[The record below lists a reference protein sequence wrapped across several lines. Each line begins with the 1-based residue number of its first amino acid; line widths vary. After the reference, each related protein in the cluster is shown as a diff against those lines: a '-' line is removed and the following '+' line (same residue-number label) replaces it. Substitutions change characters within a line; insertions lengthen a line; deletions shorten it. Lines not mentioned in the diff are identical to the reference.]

1 MTRLRE
7 LAEVVSLVSEQ
18 LEQGGTMLLA
28 IDVGNTHTV
37 MGLFGDATDGTD
49 MGLIDH
55 WRIAT
60 QEQRTADE
68 LALLLRSFLRFEGRH
83 LHEISGVAIS
93 SVVPRV
99 TVAMRQMV
107 DRYLKVDP
115 VVVEPGTR
123 SGMPILYDNPKEVG
137 ADRIA
142 NAVAAF
148 DGYGGPAVVVDFG
161 TATTFDAI
169 SAEGE
174 YLGGAIS
181 PGIEISS
188 RALFDAAAGLKRVEL
203 GEPRNVI
210 GKNTVESIQS
220 GMLYGFA
227 GQVDAMV
234 SRIRAEFDGEGVA
247 IATGGLAQA
256 VMRAC
261 ATIDHYDAWLTLKGL
276 RIIFERNQ

>member
-1 MTRLRE
+1 
-7 LAEVVSLVSEQ
+7 
-18 LEQGGTMLLA
+18 MLLA

-37 MGLFGDATDGTD
+37 MGLFGPESDDADL
-49 MGLIDH
+49 GLVDH

-60 QEQRTADE
+60 QEPRTADE
-68 LALLLRSFLRFEGRH
+68 LGLLLRSFLRFEGRYM
-83 LHEISGVAIS
+83 EDITGVAVS

-99 TVAMRQMV
+99 TSALRQMV
-107 DRYLKVDP
+107 DRYLSVDP

-142 NAVAAF
+142 NAVAAYE
-148 DGYGGPAVVVDFG
+148 GYGGPAVVVDFG

-169 SAEGE
+169 SDKGE

-188 RALFDAAAGLKRVEL
+188 RALFDAAAGLRRVEI
-203 GEPRNVI
+203 GEPRSVI
-210 GKNTVESIQS
+210 GKNTVESLQS

-234 SRIRAEFDGEGVA
+234 ERIREEFGGQGVA
-247 IATGGLAQA
+247 IATGGLAQT

-261 ATIDHYDAWLTLKGL
+261 RTVDHHDQWLTLKGL
-276 RIIFERNQ
+276 RIIYERNQ

>member
-1 MTRLRE
+1 
-7 LAEVVSLVSEQ
+7 
-18 LEQGGTMLLA
+18 MLLT

-37 MGLFGDATDGTD
+37 MGLFDCESGDPDSS
-49 MGLIDH
+49 LLDH

-68 LALLLRSFLRFEGRH
+68 LALLLRSFLRFEGRYM
-83 LHEISGVAIS
+83 EDITGVAIS

-99 TVAMRQMV
+99 TGALRQMV
-107 DRYLKVDP
+107 DRYLSGNL

-142 NAVAAF
+142 NAVAAY
-148 DGYGGPAVVVDFG
+148 DEYGGPAIVVDFG

-169 SAEGE
+169 SARGE

-181 PGIEISS
+181 PGIEISA
-188 RALFDAAAGLKRVEL
+188 RALFDAAAGLRRVEI
-203 GEPRNVI
+203 GEPRSVI
-210 GKNTVESIQS
+210 GKNTVESIQA
-220 GMLYGFA
+220 GMLYGFG

-234 SRIRAEFDGEGVA
+234 ERIRDEFDGEGMA

-256 VMRAC
+256 VMRVC
-261 ATIDHYDAWLTLKGL
+261 RTIDHHDQWLTLKGL
-276 RIIFERNQ
+276 RIIYERNQ

>member
-1 MTRLRE
+1 
-7 LAEVVSLVSEQ
+7 
-18 LEQGGTMLLA
+18 MLLA

-37 MGLFGDATDGTD
+37 MGLFGPESDDAEL
-49 MGLIDH
+49 GLVDH

-60 QEQRTADE
+60 QEPRTADE
-68 LALLLRSFLRFEGRH
+68 LGLLLRSFLRFEGRYM
-83 LHEISGVAIS
+83 EDITGVAVS

-99 TVAMRQMV
+99 TSALRQMV
-107 DRYLKVDP
+107 DRYLSVDP

-148 DGYGGPAVVVDFG
+148 EGYGGPAVVVDFG

-169 SAEGE
+169 SDKGE

-188 RALFDAAAGLKRVEL
+188 RSL
-203 GEPRNVI
+203 
-210 GKNTVESIQS
+210 
-220 GMLYGFA
+220 
-227 GQVDAMV
+227 
-234 SRIRAEFDGEGVA
+234 
-247 IATGGLAQA
+247 
-256 VMRAC
+256 
-261 ATIDHYDAWLTLKGL
+261 
-276 RIIFERNQ
+276 